1 MVRSLHSSVHF
12 YAIARVM
19 IISVNRSVWD
29 TACCRYINFTLLKF
43 CIENLMQHLSIECI
57 DWLIFQRIRTNCYQL
72 IFLSSRSDTFSFV
85 ITSAILA
92 VILSVHPCIIL
103 RVILPIILSV
113 ILSVILSAIFPTIHL
128 SFLISFSQL
137 LFCRRASLRRGEHSG
152 RLRQAM
158 LSGQLQPTDV
168 IVGIWNIIIAIIIVK
183 VTW

>member
-57 DWLIFQRIRTNCYQL
+57 DLLILRKMRKNCYQL
-72 IFLSSRSDTFSFV
+72 IFLSSRSDRFSSFV
-85 ITSAILA
+85 TSAILA
-92 VILSVHPCIIL
+92 VILSFHLSIIL
-103 RVILPIILSV
+103 RVVLPIILSV
-113 ILSVILSAIFPTIHL
+113 ILSVILSAIFPLIYF
-128 SFLISFSQL
+128 SFVISYSLF
-137 LFCRRASLRRGEHSG
+137 FCRRASMRRGEHSG

-168 IVGIWNIIIAIIIVK
+168 IVGI
-183 VTW
+183 